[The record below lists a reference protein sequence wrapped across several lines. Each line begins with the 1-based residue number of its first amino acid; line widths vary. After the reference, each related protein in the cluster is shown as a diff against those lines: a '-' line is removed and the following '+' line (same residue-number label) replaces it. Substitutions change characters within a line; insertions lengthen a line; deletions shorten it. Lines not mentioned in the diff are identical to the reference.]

1 MREKITFF
9 DYQVV
14 EEAKR
19 RASAIGV
26 DFDRILER
34 IGMNI
39 RALSSARGAY
49 GRAAIAKGYVKDANI
64 GIMDQQKYTEFC
76 TAFMIEPEKY
86 ALDGPP
92 MEKKPQETP
101 DEVKEPESEELLL
114 CLEDLCKA
122 IRANTV
128 QITNLREQNRS
139 EHKEAL
145 AKIPDERTAV
155 ACEEIASALK
165 TSNRALDA
173 IDNKLNIL
181 VSAMQRVET
190 KMDRGNNA
198 TIDCANKLKSVVEAT
213 SGILNK
219 VVKICALYD
228 KPRAR

>member
-1 MREKITFF
+1 MREKIVFF

-19 RASAIGV
+19 RANAIGV
-26 DFDRILER
+26 DFDGILER
-34 IGMNI
+34 IGMNV
-39 RALSSARGAY
+39 RSLSSARGAY
-49 GRAAIAKGYVKDANI
+49 GRAAIAKGYEKEANI
-64 GIMDQQKYTEFC
+64 GIMDLQKYKEFC

-92 MEKKPQETP
+92 MEKKPQYTP

-114 CLEDLCKA
+114 CLEDLCRA
-122 IRANTV
+122 IRANTI

-173 IDNKLNIL
+173 IDNKLNVL

-190 KMDRGNNA
+190 KLDRGNNA

-219 VVKICALYD
+219 VVKICALYA
-228 KPRAR
+228 KPRK